1 MFYQISLICRGF
13 IIINVKLMY
22 PSLRNK
28 HFFTKKRQE
37 RIYWVNIIILLFIT
51 KTADN
56 PSFPLLLALWSDGFC
71 NKSHNKK
78 FQHTDYLGKNM
89 RKITQVISAVCLLF
103 ALNSSAVALASSP
116 SPLNPGTN
124 VARIAEQAPIHWV
137 SVAQIENSLAGRPPM
152 AVGFDI
158 DDTVLFSSPGFW
170 RGKKTFSPESE
181 DYLKNPVFWE
191 KMNNGWDEFSIPK
204 EVARQLIDMHVRRG
218 DAIFFVTGRSPTK
231 TETVSKTL
239 ADNFHIPA
247 TNMNPVIFAGDKPGQ
262 NTKSQWLQ
270 DKNIRIF
277 YGDSDNDITAARDV
291 GARGIRIL
299 RASNSTYKPL
309 PQAGAFGEEVI
320 VNSEY

>member
-1 MFYQISLICRGF
+1 
-13 IIINVKLMY
+13 
-22 PSLRNK
+22 
-28 HFFTKKRQE
+28 
-37 RIYWVNIIILLFIT
+37 
-51 KTADN
+51 
-56 PSFPLLLALWSDGFC
+56 
-71 NKSHNKK
+71 
-78 FQHTDYLGKNM
+78 M
-89 RKITQVISAVCLLF
+89 RKITQAISAVCLLF

-124 VARIAEQAPIHWV
+124 VARLAEQAPIHWV

-152 AVGFDI
+152 AVGFD
-158 DDTVLFSSPGFW
+158 
-170 RGKKTFSPESE
+170 
-181 DYLKNPVFWE
+181 
-191 KMNNGWDEFSIPK
+191 
-204 EVARQLIDMHVRRG
+204 RQLIDMHVRRG